1 MENLFNTASNPIETK
16 ESQLLGI
23 EVGVVKEIF
32 VWSDFDSPTELRDE
46 WLLPFESAM
55 KTIRINMSGP
65 INNEWTLKF
74 TDLERP
80 IGTEGNFEQYIYR
93 LQTHCEGRLWE
104 LHLQFPSLAPN
115 NRPSC

>member
-1 MENLFNTASNPIETK
+1 
-16 ESQLLGI
+16 LLGV

-65 INNEWTLKF
+65 INNARANWF
-74 TDLERP
+74 T
-80 IGTEGNFEQYIYR
+80 T
-93 LQTHCEGRLWE
+93 
-104 LHLQFPSLAPN
+104 
-115 NRPSC
+115 